1 VPFYRARVFET
12 IMMKQFTQLG
22 TRNDKTRDRE
32 RKKDEA
38 KRWEKK
44 AEKAK
49 KRKGDKNNEKG
60 RMNFFG

>member
-1 VPFYRARVFET
+1 MPFYRARAFET
-12 IMMKQFTQLG
+12 IMMKQCAQLG
-22 TRNDKTRDRE
+22 TRNDRHETE

-49 KRKGDKNNEKG
+49 NVKGEKNNEKG
-60 RMNFFG
+60 RMIFFG

>member
-1 VPFYRARVFET
+1 MPFYRARVFET
-12 IMMKQFTQLG
+12 IMMKQCTRLG

>member
-1 VPFYRARVFET
+1 MPFYRARVFET
-12 IMMKQFTQLG
+12 IMMKQCTQLG

-32 RKKDEA
+32 EKGRSKKVGEKSRKSK
-38 KRWEKK
+38 
-44 AEKAK
+44 K